1 LGIQKLAN
9 KAAFSALFNSKA
21 RDAQTGCLEGTR
33 EKVIEELSHWLES
46 ADSEK
51 LCWLY
56 GGAGVGKSAVA
67 HSICE
72 KYRDSYLAASFYF
85 SRNDSSRNNFDPLI
99 PTIAL
104 QLAINPA
111 YKKADFTSALGDIIH
126 SQPGLFD
133 MRWDDQFKWLIHEP
147 LTRIE
152 PAKRDGLPTLI
163 VIDGLDECM
172 GIGRSTSDMTGRSTS
187 DAIKAQETLLSVIQN
202 AVSTYPSL
210 QLHFLILSR
219 PEHTIRTF
227 FRSTPTRPGPVH
239 KPVDMRDFRGDADRD
254 IRLFLEKAFAALPD
268 LHPEAMIEAGWPP
281 EDIMQ
286 ELITKSDG
294 HFIYVVTLMKSA

>member
-1 LGIQKLAN
+1 
-9 KAAFSALFNSKA
+9 

-56 GGAGVGKSAVA
+56 GGAG
-67 HSICE
+67 
-72 KYRDSYLAASFYF
+72 FYF

-147 LTRIE
+147 LTRID

-187 DAIKAQETLLSVIQN
+187 DAIKVQETLLSVIQN
-202 AVSTYPSL
+202 AVSSYPSL
-210 QLHFLILSR
+210 PLHFLILSR
-219 PEHTIRTF
+219 PEHTIRAF

-254 IRLFLEKAFAALPD
+254 IRLFLERAFAALPD